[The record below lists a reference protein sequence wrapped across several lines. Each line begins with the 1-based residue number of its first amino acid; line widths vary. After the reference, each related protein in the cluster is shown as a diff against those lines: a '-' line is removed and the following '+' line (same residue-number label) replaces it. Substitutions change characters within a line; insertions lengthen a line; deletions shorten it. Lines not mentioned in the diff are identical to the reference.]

1 MSSASNDNAALV
13 FRFFTEIGILD
24 QLANAELMRGLGP
37 DMNPS
42 EFRVLTHF
50 VRRDH
55 AVTPTHLAR
64 AFQMAKPSMT
74 AILAKLERKG
84 FVTIRPSAKDKR
96 RKFVAPTPEGRAA
109 HASALSRIAP
119 LMAERLAG
127 IDVSALSEILPVLS
141 DLRAHLDA
149 ARNEADG
156 LQAPRNSES
165 ADIKASKL
173 S

>member
-1 MSSASNDNAALV
+1 MTTVSKEQSSAV

-24 QLANAELMRGLGP
+24 QLATAELTRALSP

-50 VRRDH
+50 IRLGH
-55 AVTPTHLAR
+55 AVTPTYLAK

-84 FVTIRPSAKDKR
+84 FVSIRLGAKDR
-96 RKFVAPTPEGRAA
+96 RCKFVSLTGAGRAA
-109 HASALSRIAP
+109 HGQALSRVAP
-119 LMAERLAG
+119 LFAARLAG
-127 IDVSALSEILPVLS
+127 FDIAKLDAIQPLLCE
-141 DLRAHLDA
+141 LRAHMDA

-156 LQAPRNSES
+156 
-165 ADIKASKL
+165 I
-173 S
+173 

>member
-1 MSSASNDNAALV
+1 MNDASNANAALV

-24 QLANAELMRGLGP
+24 QLATAELTRGLGP
-37 DMNPS
+37 DMSPS

-55 AVTPTHLAR
+55 AITPTHLAK

-84 FVTIRPSAKDKR
+84 FVAIRPSTKDKR

-109 HASALSRIAP
+109 HAAALTRVAP
-119 LMAERLAG
+119 LMAERLA
-127 IDVSALSEILPVLS
+127 DFDMSALEELLPVLS
-141 DLRAHLDA
+141 ALRTHLDV

-156 LQAPRNSES
+156 L
-165 ADIKASKL
+165 
-173 S
+173 